1 MESLT
6 IGQVADRADVGVE
19 TVRFYERQGLVE
31 EPPRRPSGYR
41 QYPPEAV
48 ARIRFI
54 RRAKELGFSLKEIR
68 ELLALRL
75 DPQSTCG
82 DVRDRAEEKLAG
94 IRDKIAALERMRA
107 ALERLTAACSG
118 AGSVSECPILEAMED
133 PNRESQR

>member
-19 TVRFYERQGLVE
+19 TVRFYEREGLVE

-94 IRDKIAALERMRA
+94 IRDKIAALERMSA

-133 PNRESQR
+133 SNRESQR